1 MATRTRRYARN
12 SVLAFLLLGL
22 AAWLLPSY
30 LSAERYRRRLETG
43 LTGVLHRR
51 VSFGAVSLR
60 LLPRPGF
67 SIEDAVVEEAP
78 KFGSEPF
85 AHVDRIEC
93 ALRWHSLWRDRW
105 DFARLSLIGPS
116 LNLVRNPNG
125 EWNVEDLLQQSGLA
139 NPPASARVAAS
150 SPPRPALEAG
160 GDVAFDVDDARINF
174 KVGEDKKP
182 FAITDV
188 SGRVD
193 LDPVHHRLR
202 FRISGSP
209 IRTDLSLPTPGVVEL
224 SGEWAPGADL
234 TGPLLATLRT
244 RGALL
249 YDWIP
254 LLTGRNPEIYGVLDT
269 DIRLSGSLR
278 VVQFEAESR
287 LSQVHRWEQLPPA
300 DTMPWTIHVRGKF
313 DRPLARVLFESAD
326 ASFAD
331 SHVHLAGS
339 VEGIP
344 ASPQLDLVVEL
355 ERSRLENLLTL
366 ERQLWRKL
374 GNFGAQGRIDGM
386 LTIQGPWRQ
395 RRYGGFLGIRDA
407 VLNTS
412 SGTYPLSEVA
422 VRIDNSRARLA
433 PLRVTLAPRVELSAE
448 GVLERGPE
456 PRYELALSAR
466 AVPLREVLNFGR
478 ALGFRSLGA
487 VDASG
492 VGTATFRLTG
502 SAWPFTRP
510 RLTGAA
516 QLRAARLIVPGL
528 TEPLNL
534 PRASLRIDGNQIIA
548 DPVVAVLGTNV
559 FTARLKHQ
567 GPRTQPW
574 EFEIRTPA
582 LSLEEGSLW
591 FRAFGRRTPPTLFER
606 LPGLGSAGG
615 GPGGAG
621 QRLFSSLNARGHFDV
636 PNVTYRGL
644 RLNDWRATLE
654 LSAGEL
660 RLDTATFR
668 AAGAHGEAK
677 GLLDLNAQPARVMAD
692 VSLNGVN
699 LQTWASRFPSSLRR
713 ARGSVAAQG
722 HFETRGLA
730 ASEAKSNFQGRA
742 IVRLRNLHLAD
753 FDPLEAIARGM
764 GWGALEPSSTSIV
777 VPSKIVE
784 LEFHGRQVSLHKTSV
799 GLAGATLVLAGTYEA
814 GGAMDLRV
822 SADFRHLRRHWV
834 ERGENDNPATRVGD
848 LRLAGA
854 PSALTVTPLIQAAR
868 ANP

>member
-1 MATRTRRYARN
+1 MTPRIRRYARN
-12 SVLAFLLLGL
+12 SAVALLLLAL

-30 LSAERYRRRLETG
+30 LSAERYRRRLESG
-43 LTGVLHRR
+43 LTRVLHRR
-51 VSFGAVSLR
+51 VSFGAVSFR

-67 SIEDAVVEEAP
+67 SIEDAVVEETP

-105 DFARLSLIGPS
+105 DFARLSLLGPS
-116 LNLVRNPNG
+116 MNLVRNPDG
-125 EWNVEDLLQQSGLA
+125 EWNVEDLLRQSVLA
-139 NPPASARVAAS
+139 NPPAPAGATAPDS
-150 SPPRPALEAG
+150 SRAISEAG
-160 GDVAFDVDDARINF
+160 GEVAFDVDDARINF

-188 SGRVD
+188 SGHVD
-193 LDPVHHRLR
+193 LDPAHHRLR

-224 SGEWAPGADL
+224 SGDWTPGADL
-234 TGPLLATLRT
+234 AGPLLATLRT

-254 LLTGRNPEIYGVLDT
+254 LLTGRNPEIYGVLDS
-269 DIRLSGSLR
+269 DVQLSGSLR
-278 VVQFEAESR
+278 VIQFEGESR
-287 LSQVHRWEQLPPA
+287 LSQVHRWEQLPPSDA
-300 DTMPWTIHVRGKF
+300 MPWTIHVRGQF
-313 DRPLARVLFESAD
+313 DRPHARVLFESAD
-326 ASFAD
+326 ATFAD

-339 VEGIP
+339 VDGIP

-374 GNFGAQGRIDGM
+374 GNFGAQGRVDGM

-395 RRYGGFLGIRDA
+395 RRYGGFLGIRDT
-407 VLNTS
+407 VLSTP
-412 SGTYPLSEVA
+412 SGRYPLSEVA
-422 VRIDNSRARLA
+422 IRIDNTRARLA

-448 GVLERGPE
+448 GVLERGAE

-466 AVPLREVLNFGR
+466 SVPLRQVLDFGR
-478 ALGFRSLGA
+478 ALGFRSLAA

-492 VGTATFRLTG
+492 VGTATLRLTG
-502 SAWPFTRP
+502 LAWPFTRP
-510 RLTGAA
+510 RLSGAA

-528 TEPLNL
+528 TQPLNL
-534 PRASLRIDGNQIIA
+534 PRASLRIDGDQILA

-559 FTARLKHQ
+559 FTVRLKHQ

-574 EFEIRTPA
+574 EFQIRTPA

-591 FRAFGRRTPPTLFER
+591 FRVFGRRRPPTLLER
-606 LPGLGSAGG
+606 LPGLGSVEAGSG
-615 GPGGAG
+615 AAG
-621 QRLFSSLNARGHFDV
+621 QRIFSSLNARGDFQV
-636 PNVTYRGL
+636 PSVTYRGL
-644 RLNDWRATLE
+644 RLTDWRATLE
-654 LSAGEL
+654 VSAGIL
-660 RLDTATFR
+660 RLEDATFR
-668 AAGAHGEAK
+668 VAGGHGQAK
-677 GLLDLNAQPARVMAD
+677 GLMDLNAQPARVAAD
-692 VSLNGVN
+692 VSLNGIN
-699 LQTWASRFPSSLRR
+699 LQTWAARLPASLRR
-713 ARGSVAAQG
+713 VRGSLAARG

-730 ASEAKSNFQGRA
+730 ASEAKANFQGWA
-742 IVRLRNLHLAD
+742 AVHVRNLHLGD
-753 FDPLEAIARGM
+753 FDPLEAIARDM
-764 GWGALEPSSTSIV
+764 QWGSLEPSSTPV
-777 VPSKIVE
+777 AVPSKVVE
-784 LEFHGRQVSLHKTSV
+784 LEFQGRQISLRKTSV
-799 GLAGATLVLAGTYEA
+799 DMAGARLAIAGTYQA

-822 SADFRHLRRHWV
+822 SADFRHLRRRWI
-834 ERGENDNPATRVGD
+834 ERGENDNPATFAGD
-848 LRLAGA
+848 LRLSGA

>member
-1 MATRTRRYARN
+1 MTTRTRRYARN
-12 SVLAFLLLGL
+12 LALAFLLLGL
-22 AAWLLPSY
+22 AVWLLPSF
-30 LSAERYRRRLETG
+30 LSAERYRRHLETG
-43 LTGVLHRR
+43 LTRVLHRR
-51 VSFGAVSLR
+51 VSFGAVSFR
-60 LLPRPGF
+60 LLPGPGF
-67 SIEDAVVEEAP
+67 SIQDAVVEEAP
-78 KFGSEPF
+78 QFGSEPF

-116 LNLVRNPNG
+116 LNLVRNPQG
-125 EWNVEDLLQQSGLA
+125 EWNVEDLLRQSGLA
-139 NPPASARVAAS
+139 TPPAPRGTAAS
-150 SPPRPALEAG
+150 IAPGKALVAG

-182 FAITDV
+182 FTITDA
-188 SGRVD
+188 SGLVD
-193 LDPVHHRLR
+193 LDPIHHRLR

-224 SGEWAPGADL
+224 SGEWTPGPDL
-234 TGPLLATLRT
+234 TGPLQATLRT

-269 DIRLSGSLR
+269 DLRLSGSLR
-278 VVQFEAESR
+278 VVQFEGESR

-300 DTMPWTIHVRGKF
+300 DAMPWTIHARGKF
-313 DRPLARVLFESAD
+313 DRPLGRVLFESAD

-344 ASPQLDLVVEL
+344 ASPRLDLVVEL

-386 LTIQGPWRQ
+386 LTIQGPWGQ
-395 RRYGGFLGIRDA
+395 RRYGGFLGIRGA
-407 VLNTS
+407 VLNTP
-412 SGTYPLSEVA
+412 SGRYPLSEIA

-448 GVLERGPE
+448 GVLERSPE

-466 AVPLREVLNFGR
+466 SVPLREVLNFGR
-478 ALGFRSLGA
+478 ALGFRSLGS

-510 RLTGAA
+510 RLTGTA

-548 DPVVAVLGTNV
+548 DPVVAVLGTSV
-559 FTARLKHQ
+559 FTARLEHQ
-567 GPRTQPW
+567 GARTQPW

-591 FRAFGRRTPPTLFER
+591 FRAFGRRRPPTLFER
-606 LPGLGSAGG
+606 LPGLASAGG
-615 GPGGAG
+615 EPGGAG
-621 QRLFSSLNARGHFDV
+621 QRLFSSLNAHGHFDV
-636 PNVTYRGL
+636 PSVTYRGL

-660 RLDTATFR
+660 KLHKATFR

-677 GLLDLNAQPARVMAD
+677 GLLDLNAQPARVVAD
-692 VSLNGVN
+692 VSLNGIN
-699 LQTWASRFPSSLRR
+699 LQTWASRFPSSFRR
-713 ARGSVAAQG
+713 IRGSLAVQG
-722 HFETRGLA
+722 HFETRGLV

-742 IVRLRNLHLAD
+742 TVHARNLHLAD
-753 FDPLEAIARGM
+753 FDLLEAIAREM
-764 GWGALEPSSTSIV
+764 EWGRLEPSSTAIV
-777 VPSKIVE
+777 VPAKTVE
-784 LEFHGRQVSLHKTSV
+784 LEFHGRQVSLQKTSV
-799 GLAGATLVLAGTYEA
+799 NLAGARLALAGTYEA
-814 GGAMDLRV
+814 GGAVDLRV
-822 SADFRHLRRHWV
+822 SADFRHIRRRWV
-834 ERGENDNPATRVGD
+834 EREENDNPGTRAGD

-854 PSALTVTPLIQAAR
+854 PGAMVVTPLIQAAR